1 MTSCLAQAAAAVQNP
16 TMPIDTQANRRRFQR
31 FHFEGTVKLYSDKAM
46 WESKLVDVSL
56 KGVLIERPVEWN
68 GKVGSRFRMDLRINN
83 SVIISMGVNAAHI
96 MPHRIGFEWQKID
109 LDSFAELKRLVELNL
124 GDPAMLNR
132 ELSALG

>member
-1 MTSCLAQAAAAVQNP
+1 MP
-16 TMPIDTQANRRRFQR
+16 TKTADAPNRRRFQR

-46 WESKLVDVSL
+46 WESKLVDISL

-68 GKVGSRFRMDLRINN
+68 GKVGSRYRMDLRINQ

-124 GDPAMLNR
+124 GDPAILNR

>member
-1 MTSCLAQAAAAVQNP
+1 MP
-16 TMPIDTQANRRRFQR
+16 TKTADAPNRRRFQR

-46 WESKLVDVSL
+46 WESKLVDISL
-56 KGVLIERPVEWN
+56 KGVLIERPVEWK
-68 GKVGSRFRMDLRINN
+68 GKVGSRFRMDLRINQ

-124 GDPAMLNR
+124 GDPAILNR

>member
-1 MTSCLAQAAAAVQNP
+1 MP
-16 TMPIDTQANRRRFQR
+16 TDTQANANRRRFQR

-56 KGVLIERPVEWN
+56 KGVLIEHPNDWN
-68 GKVGSRFRMDLRINN
+68 GKVGSRYRMDLRINN
-83 SVIISMGVNAAHI
+83 SVIISMGVTAAHI
-96 MPHRIGFEWQKID
+96 MPHRIGFQWQKID

>member
-1 MTSCLAQAAAAVQNP
+1 MP
-16 TMPIDTQANRRRFQR
+16 TNTADAPNRRRFQR

-56 KGVLIERPVEWN
+56 KGVLIERPLEWN
-68 GKVGSRFRMDLRINN
+68 GKVGSRFRMDLRINQT
-83 SVIISMGVNAAHI
+83 VIISMGVNAAHI

-124 GDPAMLNR
+124 GDPAILNR

>member
-1 MTSCLAQAAAAVQNP
+1 MP
-16 TMPIDTQANRRRFQR
+16 TQTADAPNRRRFQR

-46 WESKLVDVSL
+46 WESKLVDISL

-68 GKVGSRFRMDLRINN
+68 GKVGSRYRMDLRINQT
-83 SVIISMGVNAAHI
+83 VIISMGVNAAHI

-124 GDPAMLNR
+124 GDPAILNR

>member
-1 MTSCLAQAAAAVQNP
+1 VYLDRTRRAVQNRRMP
-16 TMPIDTQANRRRFQR
+16 TPAADAPNRRRFQR

-46 WESKLVDVSL
+46 WESKLVDISL

-68 GKVGSRFRMDLRINN
+68 GKVGSRYRMDLRINQT
-83 SVIISMGVNAAHI
+83 VIISMGVNAAHI

-124 GDPAMLNR
+124 GDPAILNR

>member
-1 MTSCLAQAAAAVQNP
+1 MPTPAADAP
-16 TMPIDTQANRRRFQR
+16 NRRRFQR

-46 WESKLVDVSL
+46 WESKLVDISL

-68 GKVGSRFRMDLRINN
+68 GKVGSRYRMDLRINQT
-83 SVIISMGVNAAHI
+83 VIISMGVNAAHI

-124 GDPAMLNR
+124 GDPAILNR